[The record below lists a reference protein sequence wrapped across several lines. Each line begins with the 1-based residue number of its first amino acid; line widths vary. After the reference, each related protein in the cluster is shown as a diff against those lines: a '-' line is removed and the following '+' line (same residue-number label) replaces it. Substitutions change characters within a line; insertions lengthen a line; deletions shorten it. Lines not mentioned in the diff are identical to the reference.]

1 MRILKALGLVIAL
14 VAAMFAV
21 STTSVSAAGGGFS
34 CSGSGGTATFT
45 PGLLLKT
52 SLPQQAKASQGGLAC
67 TGGYVTAGKVV
78 IKVATPDVRCSG
90 LVNAIDKGTATATWS
105 APLNMGTSTL
115 KMNLKVTS
123 STGHS
128 TTGTLTGLVTTTG
141 SNLASGKAVAGT
153 FTLNKGLLSTG
164 QGGDCSINSPLTSF
178 GITALAF
185 HTIG

>member
-1 MRILKALGLVIAL
+1 MRILKALGLVTALIAT
-14 VAAMFAV
+14 MFAV
-21 STTSVSAAGGGFS
+21 SSTTASAGGGGFS
-34 CSGSGGTATFT
+34 CSGSGGQATFT
-45 PGLLLKT
+45 PGLLLKS
-52 SLPQQAKASQGGLAC
+52 SLPQQVRASQGGLVC
-67 TGGYVTAGKVV
+67 TGGYVTGGKVV

-105 APLNMGTSTL
+105 TPLNMGTSTM

-123 STGHS
+123 SVGHT
-128 TTGTLTGLVTTTG
+128 TTGTLTGIVTTTG
-141 SNLASGKAVAGT
+141 SNLAAGKAITGT

-185 HTIG
+185 RTIG